1 MCWFCRRC
9 PGSGTAGFANHY
21 SPELTPAT
29 PLSTQQ
35 AEVSRVA
42 TTVAGDAAPGS
53 DQGAATRVLVEDSEW
68 GRSAER
74 ALRKWRSSLFRRMA
88 TQYKELERNKTEGGT
103 KDIAR

>member
-1 MCWFCRRC
+1 M
-9 PGSGTAGFANHY
+9 
-21 SPELTPAT
+21 
-29 PLSTQQ
+29 
-35 AEVSRVA
+35 SRVA
-42 TTVAGDAAPGS
+42 TTAAGDAGDAAPGS